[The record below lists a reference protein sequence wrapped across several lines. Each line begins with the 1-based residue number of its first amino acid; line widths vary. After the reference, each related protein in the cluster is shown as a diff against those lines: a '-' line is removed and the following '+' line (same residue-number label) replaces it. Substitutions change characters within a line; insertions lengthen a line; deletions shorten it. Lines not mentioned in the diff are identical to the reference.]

1 METFADDIQGL
12 EMLIHHNF
20 LVFNLQI
27 NKSTG
32 ELKDGNVKKSTA
44 DYMNELSSDVKQQLY
59 EIFKYDFILF
69 DYDPDNV

>member
-32 ELKDGNVKKSTA
+32 ELKDGDVKKSTA
-44 DYMNELSSDVKQQLY
+44 DYMNELSSDIKQQLY

-69 DYDPDNV
+69 DYDPDDV